1 MDKKAEIMK
10 QAIHLFSLRGFHQS
24 SVQEIAHAAE
34 ISKGAFYKHF
44 DSKESLFIEI
54 LKQHHQAIMA
64 EISNSQFN
72 YQADNKDIFKQ
83 KLAIEIERT
92 LSNHE
97 FFMMVFKDFTLAE
110 SEQLK
115 AVFMELRQST
125 MTLHKTIL
133 LDTYGL
139 DIKPFLPDL
148 VAILEG
154 IMQQYIFVLVFE
166 EKQVPIP
173 QLVNFITAAIDA
185 VVDNLD
191 SMEPVLTKARAQV
204 STLEEAFEHIYGR
217 INASEEHPE
226 KLLASLELLKEQIAK
241 KDAED
246 FLVEAMLV
254 YMKQFPSIKNE
265 VIYLEKFI

>member
-1 MDKKAEIMK
+1 MDKKKEIMK
-10 QAIHLFSLRGFHQS
+10 QAVHLFSIRGFHQS
-24 SVQEIAHAAE
+24 SVQEIVHAAE

-44 DSKESLFIEI
+44 ESKESLFIEI

-64 EISNSQFN
+64 EILNSTSNFD
-72 YQADNKDIFKQ
+72 ADNKDVFKQ

-110 SEQLK
+110 SDQLK
-115 AVFMELRQST
+115 AVFIELRQST
-125 MTLHKTIL
+125 VTLHKTIL

-139 DIKPFLPDL
+139 DIKLFLPDL
-148 VAILEG
+148 VAMLEG
-154 IMQQYIFVLVFE
+154 LMQQYIFALVFE

-173 QLVNFITAAIDA
+173 KIVNFITSAIDA
-185 VVDNLD
+185 VVDNLKN
-191 SMEPVLTKARAQV
+191 MEPVLTKARAQI
-204 STLEEAFEHIYGR
+204 STREEAFNHVYEKM
-217 INASEEHPE
+217 NASEEHTE
-226 KLLASLELLKEQIAK
+226 KLLASLDLLKKEIAK
-241 KDAED
+241 KDAEA
-246 FLVEAMLV
+246 FLIEALLV